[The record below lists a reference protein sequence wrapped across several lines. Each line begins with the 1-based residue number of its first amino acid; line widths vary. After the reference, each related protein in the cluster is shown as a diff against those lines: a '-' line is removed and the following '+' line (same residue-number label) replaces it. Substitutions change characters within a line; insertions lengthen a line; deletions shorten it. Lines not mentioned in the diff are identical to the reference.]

1 MAHRE
6 GTLGVT
12 TDLYSLLLSN
22 TPQTLL
28 TILNSSPLLPNL
40 LLLLYCLPQGVGV
53 SLQTIFQARNVREGV
68 LSPILFSKLDHSF
81 ISLVDIPFYI

>member
-22 TPQTLL
+22 TPQTDTSHHAEFITFTPKLA
-28 TILNSSPLLPNL
+28 SAPLLPSSGSL
-40 LLLLYCLPQGVGV
+40 CLPSV
-53 SLQTIFQARNVREGV
+53 FQARNVREGV
-68 LSPILFSKLDHSF
+68 LSPILLSKLDHSF